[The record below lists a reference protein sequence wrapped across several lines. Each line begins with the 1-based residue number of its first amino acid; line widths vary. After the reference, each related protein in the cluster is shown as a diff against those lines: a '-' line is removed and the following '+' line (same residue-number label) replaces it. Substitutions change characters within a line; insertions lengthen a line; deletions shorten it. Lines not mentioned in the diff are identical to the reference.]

1 MARLYCL
8 QINGSKELEQEL
20 INTVLNEP
28 YFQDKCHLDINE
40 VFVNF
45 KEEIYA
51 QEAVRF
57 LRDRLYM
64 THPTKRAKISYD
76 PFD

>member
-8 QINGSKELEQEL
+8 QVGASKELEKEL
-20 INTVLNEP
+20 LDVVLNEP
-28 YFQDKCHLDINE
+28 YFQGKCNRDVSQVLI
-40 VFVNF
+40 NF
-45 KEEIYA
+45 KEEDHA
-51 QEAVRF
+51 KEAVRF

-64 THPTKRAKISYD
+64 THPTKRAKISYF